1 MQANNGNRS
10 SVLRFNGNRSS
21 VLRFNGNNTGS
32 VMRITINI
40 FMALTLATSITTV
53 SAATP
58 AEQYEQF
65 CTICHLPGSHGAPK
79 VGDRDAWTLRLRSG
93 LNPVYRNAL
102 EGIPNTT
109 MLAKG
114 GQAGLPEGEFR
125 AIVDFMIA
133 ATALPPS
140 VISDAKR
147 YDRLGLT
154 DRDFIRR
161 DVSRDGYLSRQEV
174 STDPVLLKGFSRF
187 DSNRDGRLS
196 ETEYRNAE
204 AALERERMAVNA
216 DDAELYVSVGKAMAA
231 VKGLQ
236 TDEVKVEI
244 TAGALVLSGVVSH
257 PTLAIQVQDA
267 VKRVPGL
274 KSIQNRLVTGDQMGW
289 D

>member
-1 MQANNGNRS
+1 
-10 SVLRFNGNRSS
+10 
-21 VLRFNGNNTGS
+21 
-32 VMRITINI
+32 MRITTNI
-40 FMALTLATSITTV
+40 FMALLLATSVTTV
-53 SAATP
+53 CAATP
-58 AEQYEQF
+58 AEQYEKF

-79 VGDRDAWTLRLRSG
+79 VGDHDAWTQRLRSG
-93 LNPVYRNAL
+93 LNSIYRNAI

-114 GQAGLPEGEFR
+114 GQAGLPDSEFR

-140 VISDAKR
+140 VISDARR

-174 STDPVLLKGFSRF
+174 GTDPVLLKGFSRF
-187 DSNRDGRLS
+187 DINRDGRLS

-204 AALERERMAVNA
+204 TALERERIAVNA
-216 DDAELYVSVGKAMAA
+216 DDASLNTAVGKALAA
-231 VKGLQ
+231 IKGLK
-236 TDEVKVEI
+236 TEDVKIEI
-244 TAGALVLSGVVSH
+244 SAGALVLSGVVAH
-257 PTLAIQVQDA
+257 PGLAIEAHDA
-267 VKRVPGL
+267 VKRVAGL
-274 KSIQNRLVTGDQMGW
+274 KSIQNRLITGDQMGW